1 MNIEELHSKRIY
13 CSSVFERK
21 ENLVYGNGQSQYRS
35 SIQTSLC
42 LLAGRS
48 GYEITFTL
56 PTIHPVFP
64 LKFRKGIVSSF
75 LWILEAHAIFVEH
88 GGGGNNES

>member
-35 SIQTSLC
+35 RIQTSLC
-42 LLAGRS
+42 LLAVGDLGTRLLS
-48 GYEITFTL
+48 HCPQYTL
-56 PTIHPVFP
+56 FP
-64 LKFRKGIVSSF
+64 LKFRKVIVSSF
-75 LWILEAHAIFVEH
+75 SWILEAHAIFVGD